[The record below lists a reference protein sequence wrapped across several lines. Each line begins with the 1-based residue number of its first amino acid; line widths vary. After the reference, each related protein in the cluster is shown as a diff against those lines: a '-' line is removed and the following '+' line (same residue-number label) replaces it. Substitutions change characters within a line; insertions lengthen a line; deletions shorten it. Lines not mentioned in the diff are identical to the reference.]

1 MKKRSKKRNFDVG
14 GLTGLIP
21 AQVRTFVGTLAGN
34 RDPITEK
41 DFTPEELAQARKAI
55 NNSYKRQLRDVNFS
69 PDTAKYKNY
78 EGLTK
83 LGILDPT
90 VGYADYSRKGSRTPA
105 TDSSVA
111 PSAAMRNT
119 LGRFKYEKTPEGR
132 LVATDTY
139 DFKDDLSGGKYPN
152 IPKTQDYEG
161 LSTLGKIGKLA
172 TDTFKSG
179 VGGIATLPSRAGN
192 AFIGKDGRP
201 VRIDLG
207 EADFKKGGR
216 VNSKKSKSATTV
228 KKSSP
233 RGDGLAKRGHTK
245 GRMV

>member
-1 MKKRSKKRNFDVG
+1 MKKRTKKRKFGVG
-14 GLTGLIP
+14 GVTSLVP
-21 AQVRTFVGTLAGN
+21 AQIRTFVSTLAGN
-34 RDPITEK
+34 RDPITEAN
-41 DFTPEELAQARKAI
+41 FTPEELAQARKAAA
-55 NNSYKRQLRDVNFS
+55 NSYKRQLRDVDLA
-69 PDTAKYKNY
+69 PDATKYKNY

-90 VGYADYSRKGSRTPA
+90 VGYADYSRNGSRTPA
-105 TDSSVA
+105 TDYSIA

-119 LGRFKYEKTPEGR
+119 LGRFKYEKSPEGR
-132 LVATDTY
+132 LIATDTY
-139 DFKDDLSGGKYPN
+139 DFKDDLSDGRYKN
-152 IPKTQDYEG
+152 IPKTKDYEG

-179 VGGIATLPSRAGN
+179 VGGVATLSSRVGN
-192 AFIGKDGRP
+192 AFIGEDGRP

-207 EADFKKGGR
+207 EAPFKKGGR
-216 VNSKKSKSATTV
+216 VKV

-233 RGDGLAKRGHTK
+233 RGDGIAKRGRTK